1 MLKTSATEAA
11 MSLVSVSLEY
21 HSNCAA
27 GRLWRI
33 ATEEHVIADYYIRT
47 KRKTWREEEE
57 ES

>member
-47 KRKTWREEEE
+47 KRKT
-57 ES
+57 